1 MSQIYLHLFDHFCL
15 TFAALKTFST
25 PWQEGKVNRVYLA
38 DNHGRKI
45 NYLRLSVTDRCNMR
59 CIYCMPAAG
68 IDKCQHAD
76 ILSYEQF
83 LLIAKAAVALGI
95 EKIRVTGGEPL
106 VRNGIVDFLAQLSEL
121 SGLKQLVLTTNG
133 VLLPEMAQR
142 IKDAGVQRLNIS
154 LDSLQPQMFFQLTR
168 THLLS
173 QVLAGIAAAEQ
184 VGLPYKINV
193 VVIRGFNDN
202 EILDFARLTQ
212 DHNCTVRF
220 IEYMPTLK
228 ENNWHS
234 QVVSRAEVLARLNQH
249 YTLHPVDR
257 GPLSGPAEEFSIAGA
272 RGRIGV
278 IAPLSGHFCQDCNRI
293 RVTASGRV
301 RTCLFS
307 THETDLKPLLD
318 TDDVDLVTCELKR
331 LIEKKPA
338 SHSLNSQGTGH
349 SAFSMAQVGG

>member
-1 MSQIYLHLFDHFCL
+1 M
-15 TFAALKTFST
+15 
-25 PWQEGKVNRVYLA
+25 YLA

-59 CIYCMPAAG
+59 CVYCMPAGG
-68 IDKCQHAD
+68 IEKCQHAE

-106 VRNGIVDFLAQLSEL
+106 VRNGIVDFLAQLSGI
-121 SGLKQLVLTTNG
+121 SGLRQLVLTTNG
-133 VLLPEMAQR
+133 VLLPEMAQQL
-142 IKDAGVQRLNIS
+142 KDAGVQRLNIS
-154 LDSLQPQMFFQLTR
+154 LDSLQPDMFFRLTR
-168 THLLS
+168 THLLP
-173 QVLAGIAAAEQ
+173 QVLAGIAAAER
-184 VGLPYKINV
+184 VGIPYKINV
-193 VVIRGFNDN
+193 VVMRGFNDN
-202 EILDFARLTQ
+202 EILEFARLTQ
-212 DHNCTVRF
+212 DHDCTVRF

-228 ENNWHS
+228 EEDWRS
-234 QVVSRAEVLARLNQH
+234 QVVSSGEVLERLNQY

-257 GPLSGPAEEFSIAGA
+257 GPLSGPAEEFAIEGA

-293 RVTASGRV
+293 RITASGQV

-307 THETDLKPLLD
+307 DHETDLKPLLNTGD
-318 TDDVDLVTCELKR
+318 IDIVTCELQR

-338 SHSLNSQGTGH
+338 SHTLNSQDAGH
-349 SAFSMAQVGG
+349 SAFSMAQIGG